1 MATKRQI
8 RLLETCHQI
17 GFARSERALFHNITM
32 PIFIGGLL
40 SIQVLLV
47 WYLEVMLPHL
57 LNLHVLFILRVLYL
71 I

>member
-8 RLLETCHQI
+8 RLLQTCHQI
-17 GFARSERALFHNITM
+17 SFARSKRALLHNITM

-40 SIQVLLV
+40 SSQVLLV

-57 LNLHVLFILRVLYL
+57 LNLNVLFILRILYL